1 MSIGEKIYDL
11 RKKKNM
17 SQEDLASV
25 LNVSRQTISKWETGE
40 SNPDFDKI
48 VALCNFFEISTD
60 EFLKGSNPILEE
72 KIERVNSKNK
82 ALTFS
87 MCIVI
92 FIVMC
97 ILIEVFE
104 SIEVDESIITIISI
118 ACIGAISI
126 ILIYY
131 FLSKPFEQ
139 ISIKKKESIQRR
151 NLISSI
157 INLTILIVYLINSFI
172 WGWEY
177 TWIIL
182 IVGLLIKKIVFLSL
196 LLKEDKKENKNEK

>member
-1 MSIGEKIYDL
+1 
-11 RKKKNM
+11 
-17 SQEDLASV
+17 
-25 LNVSRQTISKWETGE
+25 
-40 SNPDFDKI
+40 
-48 VALCNFFEISTD
+48 
-60 EFLKGSNPILEE
+60 
-72 KIERVNSKNK
+72 
-82 ALTFS
+82 

-104 SIEVDESIITIISI
+104 SIEVDESITTIISI

>member
-1 MSIGEKIYDL
+1 MC
-11 RKKKNM
+11 RKF
-17 SQEDLASV
+17 LA
-25 LNVSRQTISKWETGE
+25 
-40 SNPDFDKI
+40 
-48 VALCNFFEISTD
+48 
-60 EFLKGSNPILEE
+60 
-72 KIERVNSKNK
+72 
-82 ALTFS
+82 
-87 MCIVI
+87 
-92 FIVMC
+92 
-97 ILIEVFE
+97 
-104 SIEVDESIITIISI
+104 
-118 ACIGAISI
+118 SI

-182 IVGLLIKKIVFLSL
+182 IVGLLIKNIVFLIL
-196 LLKEDKKENKNEK
+196 LLKEDKKENKNGK